1 MQLVRGTPHMYM
13 YTLYLKQLGTK
24 LMKYIV
30 FFFSPHQANA
40 DEDGTSQVLCRTHRE
55 SKIIQVGGLSV
66 RVNSETCLS
75 PNRPCLARTCEFGRN
90 YCK

>member
-1 MQLVRGTPHMYM
+1 MAVLLTYK
-13 YTLYLKQLGTK
+13 LYLLTSMNKIK
-24 LMKYIV
+24 FIV
-30 FFFSPHQANA
+30 IFFSPHQANA